1 MLLLLQ
7 LLFAHLVADFVI
19 QPLSWVKDKEQKS
32 FASSKLL
39 LHTLVHALL
48 YAIVLKFA
56 PRYWLGFIVL
66 VVSHYLIDG
75 LKCWLNPIADRL
87 ENRLGLF
94 NRRTLFLLD
103 QLLHIAVILW
113 VVHYYQPLDL
123 QSVGFS
129 SEKLWLMLVALIMLT
144 HVSSVV
150 IKVMISRWTPL
161 NAHDGEHSLAN
172 AGSFIGILERLFIF
186 VFIITNHWEGVGF
199 LLAAKSVFRFGD
211 LKEAHD
217 RKLTEYILI
226 GTLISFGMALLIG
239 MGYIYAIGLI

>member
-1 MLLLLQ
+1 MLLLLK
-7 LLFAHLVADFVI
+7 LIFVHLIADFVI
-19 QPLSWVKDKEQKS
+19 QPVSWIKDKEQKA
-32 FASSKLL
+32 FRSKGLIW
-39 LHTLVHALL
+39 HTLVHALL
-48 YAIVLKFA
+48 YAMVLKFA
-56 PRYWLGFIVL
+56 PQYWLGFLIL
-66 VVSHYLIDG
+66 VSSHYLIDG
-75 LKCWLNPIADRL
+75 LKCTLNPIAEKIEAEYSLINKRM
-87 ENRLGLF
+87 LF
-94 NRRTLFLLD
+94 VLD
-103 QLLHIAVILW
+103 QLLHIAVILF
-113 VVHYYQPLDL
+113 VVNMYQPLDWSL
-123 QSVGFS
+123 ISVS
-129 SEKLWLMLVALIMLT
+129 QEQIWLMLVALIMLT

-186 VFIITNHWEGVGF
+186 VFIITSHWEGVGF

-239 MGYIYAIGLI
+239 MGYRYFSGLI